1 MQLMPATAAEVAGR
15 RLSATEITNPDTNTQ
30 LGALYLQQ
38 LLRQWDG
45 NPWLTVASYN
55 AGPGAAGGWRTPELE
70 QDPELWAE
78 RIPYPETRI
87 YTKKVLG
94 NLWAYLHAEGSTLLR
109 LSDVVGD

>member
-1 MQLMPATAAEVAGR
+1 MQLMPATAAELAGR
-15 RLSATEITNPDTNTQ
+15 RLSTKEITHPASNTQ

-55 AGPGAAGGWRTPELE
+55 AGPGAAGGWRSPEL
-70 QDPELWAE
+70 QRDPELWAE

-94 NLWAYLHAEGSTLLR
+94 NLWAYLQA
-109 LSDVVGD
+109 DGDTCSG